1 MLRVGEDLGFGHH
14 LLSDR
19 VALPFDQAHLHLFEL
34 SFQVQWLTPGR
45 QLPNPLAMASAVS
58 YLNHKLPGI
67 SPGCLGWRALARALL
82 FSDEAD

>member
-1 MLRVGEDLGFGHH
+1 MLDLGVGHH

-45 QLPNPLAMASAVS
+45 QLPNPLAMASVVS

-67 SPGCLGWRALARALL
+67 SPGCLGWRALARALP